1 MMGEKFLGQVGLLAA
16 LAVVVVALGACNGGG
31 GEPTTPAGEPSPGP
45 SPAVTATAE
54 ATPTPALEDQVS
66 EAYLDYWQVYAD
78 AVFDLDETRLTEAM
92 TGQQLERTR
101 QEIESLRQKGRA
113 AKIVVEHDFFI
124 VDVDPVAGTAR
135 IRDQY
140 ANRSYEVDA
149 ETKEMIGEAA
159 PGTLVTDTYLLVKE
173 GETWKVRDG
182 IRQGD

>member
-1 MMGEKFLGQVGLLAA
+1 MLARLALVVTLALIVVVLAA
-16 LAVVVVALGACNGGG
+16 CKGGG
-31 GEPTTPAGEPSPGP
+31 GQPATPTGEPSPTA
-45 SPAVTATAE
+45 SPAATATAE
-54 ATPTPALEDQVS
+54 ATPTPTPSVEEEVS
-66 EAYLDYWQVYAD
+66 EAYLNYWQVYAD

-92 TGQQLERTR
+92 SEQQLERTR
-101 QEIESLRQKGRA
+101 QEIENLRQRGRA

-124 VDVDPVAGTAR
+124 VDLDPVAGTATV
-135 IRDQY
+135 RDQY

-159 PGTLVTDTYLLVKE
+159 PGTLVTDTYFLVKE

>member
-1 MMGEKFLGQVGLLAA
+1 MLTRVGLVVTAA
-16 LAVVVVALGACNGGG
+16 LIALLLTVCNGEG
-31 GEPTTPAGEPSPGP
+31 GEPTTPAGEPSHTP

-54 ATPTPALEDQVS
+54 AKPTPTPSVEEEVS
-66 EAYLDYWQVYAD
+66 EAYLNYWQVYAD

-92 TGQQLERTR
+92 SEQQLERTR
-101 QEIESLRQKGRA
+101 QEIENLRQRGRA

-124 VDVDPVAGTAR
+124 VDLDPVAGTATV
-135 IRDQY
+135 RDQY

-159 PGTLVTDTYLLVKE
+159 PGTLVTDTYFLVKE